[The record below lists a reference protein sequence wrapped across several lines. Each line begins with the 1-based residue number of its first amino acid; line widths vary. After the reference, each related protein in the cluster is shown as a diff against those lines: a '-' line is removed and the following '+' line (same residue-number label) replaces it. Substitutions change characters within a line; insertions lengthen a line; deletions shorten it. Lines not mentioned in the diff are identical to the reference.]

1 LLLSFSTK
9 IRRKVKIREVKMSF
23 ETIMKQVIPYTE
35 ITVSKLIFALIMLV
49 MGFILSKY
57 IIHVFRRGLQK
68 TRIPD
73 LTVQFLTHFLSILL
87 YVIII
92 LIFLKS
98 LNFDVDSYILG
109 VSAAIGIVLGLGL
122 QDTFTNLTAGV
133 CVAALRPIDM
143 GETVTVNGQTG
154 KVKSVGIMSTEL
166 LTLDNQLITVPNKLV
181 WGSSIVNMT
190 RMPTRRVSVDIGISY
205 SSSLEKATGIA
216 LNLMKTHPL
225 VLKEPEPAVVT
236 TELANSSINLQLR
249 AWAKTEE
256 MGTVKNN
263 LVTGIFD
270 AYTKEGIEIPFPQ
283 MDINIKEIK
292 PKDSRKYTTEQDMTV
307 QEEKIVL
314 EEGRSN
320 VEGLY

>member
-35 ITVSKLIFALIMLV
+35 ITVSKLIFALIVLV

-57 IIHVFRRGLQK
+57 ITHVFRRGLQK